1 MPSSRSIVIEH
12 IYAQHALDEDKGIV
26 YAYLRYDTPESLEPS
41 KLLQSFVKQLCFR
54 KEIHQPLLDFYSA
67 YHRDARSPLFDNL
80 YAHFTELSKSLST
93 LFLVT
98 DALDEVPQLQRKHG
112 F

>member
-12 IYAQHALDEDKGIV
+12 IYAQHVLDEDKGIV
-26 YAYLRYDTPESLEPS
+26 YAYLRYDTPESLDPS
-41 KLLQSFVKQLCFR
+41 KLLRSFIKQLCFR

-80 YAHFTELSKSLST
+80 SAHFTELSKSLST

-98 DALDEVPQLQRKHG
+98 GALDEAPQLQRKHG